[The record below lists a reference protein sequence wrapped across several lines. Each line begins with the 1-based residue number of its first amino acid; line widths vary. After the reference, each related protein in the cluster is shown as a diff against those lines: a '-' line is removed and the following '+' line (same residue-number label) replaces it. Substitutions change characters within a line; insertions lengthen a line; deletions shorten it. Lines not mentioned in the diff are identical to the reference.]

1 MRWQNYNLL
10 ILNLVFDIMKEEGN
24 QQKQMLINRLYKTKN
39 TQNTGKPAMKSD
51 DDTKLLFYVFN
62 FSYLAN
68 SQEVLQGKRRRA

>member
-39 TQNTGKPAMKSD
+39 TQNTVKPVMKSD

-68 SQEVLQGKRRRA
+68 SQEVLQGKRIRA